1 MQWQAEADVR
11 FRDDPAIGV
20 GSGLSTMAAGAR
32 LRYEVTRRFA
42 PYVGVERERAFGR
55 TADLRRGDGEGVD
68 DTRVVA
74 GVRFW
79 F

>member
-1 MQWQAEADVR
+1 MSCWVMVEA
-11 FRDDPAIGV
+11 P
-20 GSGLSTMAAGAR
+20 
-32 LRYEVTRRFA
+32 EVTRRFA

>member
-1 MQWQAEADVR
+1 MDAFLTDLR
-11 FRDDPAIGV
+11 FAARAL
-20 GSGLSTMAAGAR
+20 LSRPGFSALAVGAR
-32 LRYEVTRRFA
+32 LRYEVNRRFA
-42 PYVGVERERAFGR
+42 PYVGVERERAFGA
-55 TADLRRGDGEGVD
+55 TADLRRAAGAPVD